1 MSESAKTGILAA
13 LAAVTALAAWST
25 TTRNFTTLESNASAR
40 VNQVLF
46 EKFTDPLDAASL
58 KIVKY
63 DTDSEQYDE
72 FEVAKDGKTGV
83 WTLPSNENYPA
94 DANKQMSEAANLF
107 VGLKVLNV
115 ASEKRD
121 DQKLFGVLE
130 PDKKKEAEGGDGVGT
145 LVQLR
150 NAKGDSLVDLII
162 GKEDSQDP
170 KKRFVRVPSEDV
182 IYVAEVNTAPLS
194 TDFKQWIEAD

>member
-130 PDKKKEAEGGDGVGT
+130 PDKKKEAKVGM
-145 LVQLR
+145 VSGHSS
-150 NAKGDSLVDLII
+150 N
-162 GKEDSQDP
+162 
-170 KKRFVRVPSEDV
+170 SETPR
-182 IYVAEVNTAPLS
+182 ATR
-194 TDFKQWIEAD
+194 